1 MRFLEMS
8 PARGVLTVAM
18 AAATLMATSAAAQT
32 TTHTVVSAEDW
43 VFVSLSAEEPVVAV
57 SNPSTSDAWDIAFQ
71 GTSVMVNGDAAGPGG
86 VTAACICQNLWA
98 TNDELQLMTPRT
110 ELADFESVTAATIPA
125 DITWHPATFA
135 ANPWFKYNLRD
146 EHMIW
151 PTYNVYLLKRAEA
164 VYKFQIIG
172 YYGPTGDPRHVTYRY
187 ERIAG

>member
-1 MRFLEMS
+1 MRTSDRDRGRTAFLAVM
-8 PARGVLTVAM
+8 
-18 AAATLMATSAAAQT
+18 AATLVLTTSVAAQT
-32 TTHTVVSAEDW
+32 TTQTVLSAEDW

-57 SNPSTSDAWDIAFQ
+57 TNPATSDAWDIAFQ

-98 TNDELQLMTPRT
+98 TNDELQLMSPTT

-135 ANPWFKYNLRD
+135 ATPWFKYNLRD

-151 PTYNVYLLKRAEA
+151 PTYNVYLLKRGETI
-164 VYKFQIIG
+164 YKFQVIG